1 MEIQDIP
8 AHPAVQDLTKSMPT
22 EDIKA
27 VHSFLTQLVSSRSR
41 LAYIYGL
48 KNYVRQTGK
57 PLLAVTT
64 QDLRE
69 WLGQEIARGANV
81 RSLRTCL
88 TSLRSFYNHLTSV
101 RPEVGHPFH
110 GFKPR
115 LPEIRDGLSVGKKFL
130 TMEQIRLVLSRID
143 TREAQTGREVTGGH
157 LFRWLASTGMR
168 VSEALSIEYFSPAK
182 DGPAYV
188 NWVRPEGDRQVIRL
202 LGKARKLREVRV
214 GDELSVAIGKR
225 FEKLAGPA
233 GQPVFLTRGGQRLGR
248 HGALRQM
255 KGIHRQFMSDLGVK
269 NFGCHHLRHA
279 LATHLLAHEGLHPL
293 HVART
298 LGNSVS
304 VISRFYLHDQLD
316 ILKDVKLVS

>member
-1 MEIQDIP
+1 MEINNIY
-8 AHPAVQDLTKSMPT
+8 AHPAVQDLAHRMS
-22 EDIKA
+22 EADLQV
-27 VHSFLTQLVSSRSR
+27 VHSFLTQLASPRSR
-41 LAYIYGL
+41 LAYVYGL
-48 KNYVRQTGK
+48 KSFVRQTGK
-57 PLLAVTT
+57 PLLSVTT

-69 WLGQEIARGANV
+69 WLGQEIARGGNI

-88 TSLRSFYNHLTSV
+88 TALRSFYNHVTSV

-143 TREAQTGREVTGGH
+143 AREAQTGREVSGGH

-182 DGPAYV
+182 DGPSYV
-188 NWVRPEGDRQVIRL
+188 NWVRPEGDRMAIRL
-202 LGKARKLREVRV
+202 VGKARKLREVRV
-214 GDELSVAIGKR
+214 GEELSKAIGKR
-225 FEKLAGPA
+225 FEKLGCPV
-233 GQPVFLTRGGQRLGR
+233 GQPVFLARGGIRLGR
-248 HGALRQM
+248 HGALREM
-255 KGIHRQFMSDLGVK
+255 KVIHRQFMCDLGVK
-269 NFGCHHLRHA
+269 TFGPHHLRHA
-279 LATHLLAHEGLHPL
+279 LITHLLAHEGLHPL